1 MSPILIF
8 ISSPIDPDC
17 WIELKIPIRFP
28 NGFGGGVGWDWDEG
42 WFKDVEDCVC
52 CCYGWGANIILA
64 MDARLPILNG
74 ICIGGGGGWV
84 EGLLVFAFILVG
96 LVVLGILLLFWFC
109 WYCYWGRK
117 ELFVAVV
124 EVLLFSPVWF
134 WVVEVL
140 ALLLLLE
147 LLEPCLIFNPIPS
160 PPVLPPPNIDN
171 ILPSPPKPP
180 CPFDCP
186 PLFDCPV
193 KLPKK
198 FSKSAPDK
206 LILVVPALII
216 LGFPLLFCLLVLLKF
231 VG

>member
-28 NGFGGGVGWDWDEG
+28 NGFGRGVGWDSDDVS
-42 WFKDVEDCVC
+42 FKDVEVCVC
-52 CCYGWGANIILA
+52 CCWGANIMLA
-64 MDARLPILNG
+64 MDARFPILNG

-84 EGLLVFAFILVG
+84 EGLLVFWFTLVG
-96 LVVLGILLLFWFC
+96 LIVLRILLLFWFC
-109 WYCYWGRK
+109 WGCYWVRK
-117 ELFVAVV
+117 ELFVAVL
-124 EVLLFSPVWF
+124 EVLLFCPVWF

-160 PPVLPPPNIDN
+160 PVLPPPNIDN

-180 CPFDCP
+180 CPLDYP
-186 PLFDCPV
+186 PFDCPV

-216 LGFPLLFCLLVLLKF
+216 LGFPLFCLFVLKF